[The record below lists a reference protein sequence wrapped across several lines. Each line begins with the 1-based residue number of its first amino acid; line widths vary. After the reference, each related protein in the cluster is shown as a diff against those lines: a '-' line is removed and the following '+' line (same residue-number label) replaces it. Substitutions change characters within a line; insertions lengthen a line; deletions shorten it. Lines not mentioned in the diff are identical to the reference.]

1 MHSKVFNSAYMTTF
15 QCTVEILVLTIPSRW
30 GRAINWCRSTR
41 PNCKT
46 HLHYSYNPKQQ
57 FTGIIHKQSHILIF
71 IFWYKCSFKSGEKY
85 ECFIPSCPES
95 VTCSC
100 FLVFVSVNKQGHIK
114 KNSSFINTLT

>member
-1 MHSKVFNSAYMTTF
+1 MHCGDPCAYHTIQVGTGNKLVQVYKAQLQNISA
-15 QCTVEILVLTIPSRW
+15 
-30 GRAINWCRSTR
+30 
-41 PNCKT
+41 

-85 ECFIPSCPES
+85 ESFIPSCPES